1 MVSWDKKQ
9 MTLFCSTLGLLYLCS
24 VFGGSVSA
32 RLPEVAFLLSE
43 DMKQKKKRVID
54 IQFITAC
61 ISTSL
66 VLLLLG
72 AVVLVVLSAGRLSDH
87 VRENLELSLLLN
99 DDAKTEEVNRI
110 VRYVEAQ
117 RYTKEVRYISKEDI
131 LAEQTASMGLDPT
144 EFLGYNPYT
153 ASVEV
158 KLKAEYANTD
168 SIIPIKNRLM
178 RYTQIREISY
188 PSELMD
194 NVNENIQKI
203 SALLLALALALSL
216 ISFALINNTIK
227 LTIYS
232 QRFLLHTMKLV
243 GASWRFI
250 RRPFLMRNLGIGV
263 ASGILANG
271 VLGGGIY
278 LLLSREPQLSQLFTI
293 HTLAIV
299 GGSVMLFGMVITWF
313 CARISINR
321 FLRMK
326 AGDLYYI

>member
-1 MVSWDKKQ
+1 MITFVAN
-9 MTLFCSTLGLLYLCS
+9 LGGVCLCS
-24 VFGGSVSA
+24 
-32 RLPEVAFLLSE
+32 PEVGIYYHTSP
-43 DMKQKKKRVID
+43 MKQTKKRAID

-72 AVVLVVLSAGRLSDH
+72 TVVLVVLSANSLSDH

-99 DDAKTEEVNRI
+99 DNAEERGVEHI
-110 VRYVEAQ
+110 VRYLEKQ
-117 RYTKEVRYISKEDI
+117 KYTKDVQYISKEDI
-131 LAEQTASMGLDPT
+131 LTEQTASLGLDPT
-144 EFLGYNPYT
+144 DFLGYNPYT
-153 ASVEV
+153 ASIEV
-158 KLKAEYANTD
+158 KLKADYANSD
-168 SIIPIKNRLM
+168 SITLIKSHLM

-194 NVNENIQKI
+194 NVNENIRKI
-203 SALLLALALALSL
+203 SFLLLALALALSL

-250 RRPFLMRNLGIGV
+250 RRPFLRRNLCIGLT
-263 ASGILANG
+263 SGILANG
-271 VLGGGIY
+271 MIAGGLY
-278 LLLSREPQLSQLFTI
+278 LLLRYEPQMRHVLTIPTLSTV
-293 HTLAIV
+293 AV
-299 GGSVMLFGMVITWF
+299 SVMSFGIIITLL
-313 CARISINR
+313 CAYVSINK
-321 FLRMK
+321 FLKMK

>member
-1 MVSWDKKQ
+1 
-9 MTLFCSTLGLLYLCS
+9 
-24 VFGGSVSA
+24 
-32 RLPEVAFLLSE
+32 
-43 DMKQKKKRVID
+43 MKQKKKRAID

-72 AVVLVVLSAGRLSDH
+72 SVVLVVLTAGRLSDH

-99 DDAKTEEVNRI
+99 DEVKTEDVNSI
-110 VRYVEAQ
+110 VSYVKAQ
-117 RYTKEVRYISKEDI
+117 RYTKEVRYISKEAI

-153 ASVEV
+153 ASIEV
-158 KLKAEYANTD
+158 KLKADYANTD
-168 SIIPIKNRLM
+168 SIIPIKSRLM

-243 GASWRFI
+243 GASWGFI
-250 RRPFLMRNLGIGV
+250 RRPFLVRNLGIGI
-263 ASGILANG
+263 ASGLLANG
-271 VLGGGIY
+271 MIGGGIY
-278 LLLSREPQLSQLFTI
+278 LLLHHEPQMSHLFTMPV
-293 HTLAIV
+293 LAIV
-299 GGSVMLFGMVITWF
+299 GGSVMLFGMLITLW
-313 CARISINR
+313 CAFVSINR

>member
-1 MVSWDKKQ
+1 
-9 MTLFCSTLGLLYLCS
+9 
-24 VFGGSVSA
+24 
-32 RLPEVAFLLSE
+32 
-43 DMKQKKKRVID
+43 MKQKKKRTID

-72 AVVLVVLSAGRLSDH
+72 SVVMVVLTAGRLSDH
-87 VRENLELSLLLN
+87 VRENLELSLLLS
-99 DDAKTEEVNRI
+99 DEAKTEDVNCIVNHVEV
-110 VRYVEAQ
+110 Q
-117 RYTKEVRYISKEDI
+117 RYAKEVRYISKEEI

-153 ASVEV
+153 ASIEV
-158 KLKAEYANTD
+158 KLKADYANTD

-178 RYTQIREISY
+178 RYSQIREISY

-203 SALLLALALALSL
+203 SALLLALALALSF
-216 ISFALINNTIK
+216 ISFALISNTIK

-243 GASWRFI
+243 GASWGFI
-250 RRPFLMRNLGIGV
+250 RRPFLMRNLGIGIT
-263 ASGILANG
+263 SGILANG
-271 VLGGGIY
+271 IIGGGIY
-278 LLLSREPQLSQLFTI
+278 MLLTHEPQLAHLFTTQ
-293 HTLAIV
+293 TLTIV
-299 GGSVMLFGMVITWF
+299 GGAVMALGVLITLI
-313 CARISINR
+313 CAYASINR

>member
-1 MVSWDKKQ
+1 
-9 MTLFCSTLGLLYLCS
+9 
-24 VFGGSVSA
+24 
-32 RLPEVAFLLSE
+32 
-43 DMKQKKKRVID
+43 MKQKKKSAID

-72 AVVLVVLSAGRLSDH
+72 SVILVVLTSGRLSDH

-99 DDAKTEEVNRI
+99 DDAKPTEIDRI
-110 VRYVEAQ
+110 VHYVGKQ
-117 RYTKEVRYISKEDI
+117 CYTKELRYISKEDI

-153 ASVEV
+153 ASIEV
-158 KLKAEYANTD
+158 KLKADFANTD
-168 SIIPIKNRLM
+168 SLVPIKNTLM
-178 RYTQIREISY
+178 RFTQIREVSY

-194 NVNENIQKI
+194 NVNDNIRKI
-203 SALLLALALALSL
+203 SALLLSLALVLSF
-216 ISFALINNTIK
+216 ISFALISNTIK

-250 RRPFLMRNLGIGV
+250 RRPFLIRNLGIGV
-263 ASGILANG
+263 LSGLLANG
-271 VLGGGIY
+271 VLGVGIY
-278 LLLSREPQLSQLFTI
+278 LLFRYEPQMVHLFT
-293 HTLAIV
+293 TSMLAVV
-299 GGSVMLFGMVITWF
+299 GCSVMLFGVLITLL
-313 CARISINR
+313 CAYVSINR

>member
-1 MVSWDKKQ
+1 
-9 MTLFCSTLGLLYLCS
+9 
-24 VFGGSVSA
+24 
-32 RLPEVAFLLSE
+32 
-43 DMKQKKKRVID
+43 MKQKKKRTID
-54 IQFITAC
+54 IQFVTAT

-72 AVVLVVLSAGRLSDH
+72 VVVLVVLSAKSLSDH

-99 DDAKTEEVNRI
+99 DDVSEKEVNRI
-110 VRYVEAQ
+110 VDYVKVQE
-117 RYTKEVRYISKEDI
+117 YTKEVQYISKEDI

-153 ASVEV
+153 ASIEV

-168 SIIPIKNRLM
+168 SIIPIKSRLI

-194 NVNENIQKI
+194 KI
-203 SALLLALALALSL
+203 SILLLALALALSM

-243 GASWRFI
+243 GASWAFI
-250 RRPFLMRNLGIGV
+250 RRPFLTRNLGIGIT
-263 ASGILANG
+263 SGVLANA
-271 VLGGGIY
+271 LIAGGIY
-278 LLLSREPQLSQLFTI
+278 LLLSYEPQMSYLVTWPTLS
-293 HTLAIV
+293 IV
-299 GGSVMLFGMVITWF
+299 GGSVMLFGILITLM
-313 CARISINR
+313 CAYFSINR
-321 FLRMK
+321 FLKMK

>member
-1 MVSWDKKQ
+1 
-9 MTLFCSTLGLLYLCS
+9 
-24 VFGGSVSA
+24 
-32 RLPEVAFLLSE
+32 
-43 DMKQKKKRVID
+43 MKQKKKRAID

-72 AVVLVVLSAGRLSDH
+72 SVVLVVLTAGRLSDH

-99 DDAKTEEVNRI
+99 DEVKTEEVNRI
-110 VRYVEAQ
+110 VRHVEAQ
-117 RYTKEVRYISKEDI
+117 RYAKEVRYISKEEI
-131 LAEQTASMGLDPT
+131 LDEQTASMGLDPT

-153 ASVEV
+153 ASIEV
-158 KLKAEYANTD
+158 KLKADYANSD
-168 SIIPIKNRLM
+168 SIMPIKNRLM

-194 NVNENIQKI
+194 NVNENIRKI
-203 SALLLALALALSL
+203 SALLLALALALSF
-216 ISFALINNTIK
+216 ISFALISNTIK

-250 RRPFLMRNLGIGV
+250 RRPFLMRNLGIGIT
-263 ASGILANG
+263 SGIVANG
-271 VLGGGIY
+271 IIGGGIY
-278 LLLSREPQLSQLFTI
+278 MLLKHEPQLSHLFTMQ
-293 HTLAIV
+293 TLGIV
-299 GGSVMLFGMVITWF
+299 GGAVMVFGVLITLL
-313 CARISINR
+313 CAYASINR

>member
-1 MVSWDKKQ
+1 
-9 MTLFCSTLGLLYLCS
+9 
-24 VFGGSVSA
+24 
-32 RLPEVAFLLSE
+32 
-43 DMKQKKKRVID
+43 MKQKKKSAID
-54 IQFITAC
+54 IQFVTAC

-72 AVVLVVLSAGRLSDH
+72 SVVMVVLTAGRLSDH
-87 VRENLELSLLLN
+87 VRENLELSLLLG
-99 DDAKTEEVNRI
+99 DEVKTEEVTRI
-110 VRYVEAQ
+110 VRHVEAQ
-117 RYTKEVRYISKEDI
+117 RYAKEVRYISKEDI

-153 ASVEV
+153 ASIEV
-158 KLKAEYANTD
+158 KLKADYANTD
-168 SIIPIKNRLM
+168 SIVPIKNRLM

-194 NVNENIQKI
+194 NVNENIRKI

-250 RRPFLMRNLGIGV
+250 RRPFLLRNLGIGV
-263 ASGILANG
+263 ISGVIANA
-271 VLGGGIY
+271 LIGGGVY
-278 LLLSREPQLSQLFTI
+278 MLLGHEPQLVHLFTVQ
-293 HTLAIV
+293 TLGIV
-299 GGSVMLFGMVITWF
+299 GGAVMVAGVLITLL
-313 CARISINR
+313 CAYASINR

>member
-1 MVSWDKKQ
+1 
-9 MTLFCSTLGLLYLCS
+9 
-24 VFGGSVSA
+24 
-32 RLPEVAFLLSE
+32 
-43 DMKQKKKRVID
+43 MKQKKKRAID

-72 AVVLVVLSAGRLSDH
+72 TVVMVVLTAGRLSDH

-99 DDAKTEEVNRI
+99 DDARTEEVNRI
-110 VRYVEAQ
+110 VSYVEAQ
-117 RYTKEVRYISKEDI
+117 HYAKEVRYISKEEI
-131 LAEQTASMGLDPT
+131 LADQTTSMGLDPT

-153 ASVEV
+153 ASIEV
-158 KLKAEYANTD
+158 KLKADYANTD
-168 SIIPIKNRLM
+168 SITPIKNRLM

-203 SALLLALALALSL
+203 SALLLALALTLSF
-216 ISFALINNTIK
+216 ISFALISNTIK

-243 GASWRFI
+243 GASWSFI
-250 RRPFLMRNLGIGV
+250 RRPFLLRNLAIGV
-263 ASGILANG
+263 SSGVLANA
-271 VLGGGIY
+271 LIGGGVY
-278 LLLSREPQLSQLFTI
+278 MLLKHEPQLTHLFTMQ
-293 HTLAIV
+293 TLCIV
-299 GGSVMLFGMVITWF
+299 GGSVMVFGMLITLL
-313 CARISINR
+313 CAYASINR

>member
-1 MVSWDKKQ
+1 
-9 MTLFCSTLGLLYLCS
+9 
-24 VFGGSVSA
+24 
-32 RLPEVAFLLSE
+32 
-43 DMKQKKKRVID
+43 MKQKKKRAID

-72 AVVLVVLSAGRLSDH
+72 TVVMVVLTAGRLSDH

-99 DDAKTEEVNRI
+99 DDARTEEVNRI
-110 VRYVEAQ
+110 VSYVEAQ
-117 RYTKEVRYISKEDI
+117 HYAKEVRYISKEEI
-131 LAEQTASMGLDPT
+131 LADQTTSMGLDPT

-153 ASVEV
+153 ASIEV
-158 KLKAEYANTD
+158 KLKADYANTD
-168 SIIPIKNRLM
+168 SITPIKNRLM

-203 SALLLALALALSL
+203 SALLLALALALSF
-216 ISFALINNTIK
+216 ISFALISNTIK

-243 GASWRFI
+243 GASWSFI
-250 RRPFLMRNLGIGV
+250 RRPFLLRNLAIGITSGV
-263 ASGILANG
+263 LANA
-271 VLGGGIY
+271 LIGGGVY
-278 LLLSREPQLSQLFTI
+278 MLLKHEPQLAHLFTMK
-293 HTLAIV
+293 TLSIV
-299 GGSVMLFGMVITWF
+299 GGSVMVFGMLITLL
-313 CARISINR
+313 CAYASINR

>member
-1 MVSWDKKQ
+1 M
-9 MTLFCSTLGLLYLCS
+9 LPLCGIYFCI
-24 VFGGSVSA
+24 
-32 RLPEVAFLLSE
+32 EH
-43 DMKQKKKRVID
+43 MKQKKKRAID
-54 IQFITAC
+54 IQFITAS

-72 AVVLVVLSAGRLSDH
+72 TVVLVVLTAGRLSDH

-99 DDAKTEEVNRI
+99 DEAKTEEVNRI
-110 VRYVEAQ
+110 IAHVKAQ

-131 LAEQTASMGLDPT
+131 LAEQTVSMGLDPT

-153 ASVEV
+153 ASIEV
-158 KLKAEYANTD
+158 KLKSNYANTD
-168 SIIPIKNRLM
+168 SIVLIKNRLM

-203 SALLLALALALSL
+203 SALLLALALALSF

-243 GASWRFI
+243 GASWGFI
-250 RRPFLMRNLGIGV
+250 RRPFLLRNLGIGLT
-263 ASGILANG
+263 SGLFANG
-271 VLGGGIY
+271 IIGGGIY
-278 LLLSREPQLSQLFTI
+278 MLLRYEPQMSHLFTI
-293 HTLAIV
+293 PVLTIV
-299 GGSVMLFGMVITWF
+299 GASVMLFGILITLW
-313 CARISINR
+313 CAYVSINR